1 MSQKQSI
8 PIPTQQFGFWL
19 KDWQQRVG
27 LVLAA
32 ELVPL
37 EDFVATGTAMD
48 EATIQRE
55 LPMKVRAYFERDTGT
70 DRWYAS
76 DFEERE
82 VAAVRAELD
91 VWLRPHGYRV
101 ASLLIE
107 REPEPSHAPRQTHL
121 ELRCPVHVVR
131 GSIEAVLHG
140 VFDRRSAAAW
150 ESSNELDLAQW
161 ARRELQAIC
170 WKRVPQQTRAE
181 LRSLHKSIAAQI
193 REDFCARA
201 VEVGYDVRGF
211 VMLISLDPFADYPN
225 AAGARGVA

>member
-1 MSQKQSI
+1 MLQKQNI
-8 PIPTQQFGFWL
+8 PIPTQQLGFWL

-27 LVLAA
+27 LILAA
-32 ELVPL
+32 NLVSQ
-37 EDFVATGTAMD
+37 EGHDATGTVTD
-48 EATIQRE
+48 EAAILGE
-55 LPMKVRAYFERDTGT
+55 FPVKVRAYFERETGT

-76 DFEERE
+76 DFEARE
-82 VAAVRAELD
+82 VSALRAELD
-91 VWLRPHGYRV
+91 AWLRAFGYAV
-101 ASLLIE
+101 EGLLLE
-107 REPEPSHAPRQTHL
+107 RELEPSHAPRQMHL
-121 ELRCPVHVVR
+121 ELRCPVHVIR

-140 VFDRRSAAAW
+140 AFERRSAAAW

-161 ARRELQAIC
+161 AHRELQAIC

-181 LRSLHKSIAAQI
+181 LKPQHKSIAAQI

-225 AAGARGVA
+225 ATGARGVA

>member
-1 MSQKQSI
+1 MLHTNI
-8 PIPTQQFGFWL
+8 HIPTQHLGFWL
-19 KDWQQRVG
+19 KDWQQRAG
-27 LVLAA
+27 LVLSANLSPRTGDDAA
-32 ELVPL
+32 AV
-37 EDFVATGTAMD
+37 VAD
-48 EATIQRE
+48 DATIQRE
-55 LPMKVRAYFERDTGT
+55 FPAKVRAYFERETDTE
-70 DRWYAS
+70 RWYAS
-76 DFEERE
+76 DFEARE
-82 VAAVRAELD
+82 VTVLRAELD
-91 VWLRPHGYRV
+91 AWLRAFGYAV
-101 ASLLIE
+101 ASLVLE
-107 REPEPSHAPRQTHL
+107 REPEPSHAPRQAHL

-131 GSIEAVLHG
+131 SSIEAVLHG
-140 VFDRRSAAAW
+140 VFERRSAAAW

-181 LRSLHKSIAAQI
+181 LRPQHKSIAAQI